1 MAKVRIGYGTDFV
14 VENELVG
21 IKTDTPKVNSLDVHG
36 NITSDNLYSVG
47 ISTFKSIESFTSD
60 KIIIGNQTLDTNTE
74 SGSISDEIIIEGEV
88 TVSAGTTLTTSQES
102 LTVTDNFTLPGI
114 TTDTPTAGTTRFN
127 EILGSLEFY
136 TGVEWKAVNSVVDNG
151 GSGRGLFCGG
161 YAPTTQDIS
170 FVNVSTEGNAV
181 AFGELVHPMQYGGG
195 CSDGTRGLFG
205 GGRGPAPAYT
215 KTNVIQ
221 YLTIASTGNTIDFGD
236 LTNARRRVD
245 ATSSSTRGLWGP
257 ADGEPTNVN
266 IIDYVEI
273 QTLGNAVDFGDSLD
287 VSGSYSR
294 AALSSS
300 TRAIFFGG
308 ADNYPALIDI
318 EFVTIASKGNGV
330 KFGEMTEERSN
341 CAGGGFSNGVR
352 GVIAGGYGISPVHQL
367 STVIDQIT
375 IASEGNAIDFG
386 TLEFRTRDYN
396 GCQNM
401 VRGLI
406 GGGRNPGT
414 TQNVISKISLTT
426 SGKSED
432 FGDLSKPAKANVGL
446 SGSHGGLGGF

>member
-1 MAKVRIGYGTDFV
+1 MAKIRVGYGTDFV
-14 VENELVG
+14 VEDELVG
-21 IKTDTPKVNSLDVHG
+21 IKTDTPYSSLHVFGDVESSNFRVVG
-36 NITSDNLYSVG
+36 VSTYPTYSG
-47 ISTFKSIESFTSD
+47 F
-60 KIIIGNQTLDTNTE
+60 LDTKASLKGDYNLNIKSNTL
-74 SGSISDEIIIEGEV
+74 SDEIVIEGDV
-88 TVSAGTTLTTSQES
+88 TVSAGTTFVGGRDSIS
-102 LTVTDNFTLPGI
+102 VTKDFTLPGVS
-114 TTDTPTAGTTRFN
+114 DDKPPVGSTRFN
-127 EILGSLEFY
+127 QNLGALEFY
-136 TGVEWKAVNSVVDNG
+136 TGLEWRAVNSVIDNG
-151 GSGRGLFCGG
+151 RSGRGLFCGG

-181 AFGELVHPMQYGGG
+181 AFGDLDNPMQYGGG

-236 LTNARRRVD
+236 LTNKRRRVD

-257 ADGEPTNVN
+257 ADGEPSNVN

-287 VSGSYSR
+287 VAGSYSR
-294 AALSSS
+294 GALSSS
-300 TRAIFFGG
+300 TRAVLFGG
-308 ADNYPALIDI
+308 ADNYPAVIDM

-330 KFGEMTEERSN
+330 KFGEMTQQRTN

-352 GVIAGGYGISPVHQL
+352 GVIAGGYGVSPVYQI

-386 TLEFRTRDYN
+386 TLTFPVRDYN

-406 GGGRNPGT
+406 GGGRNPSND
-414 TQNVISKISLTT
+414 QNVISKISLAT
-426 SGKSED
+426 SGQSED
-432 FGDLSKPAKANVGL
+432 FGDLSKPARALVGL
-446 SGSHGGLGGF
+446 SGSHGGLGGI